1 MAFNSTFEN
10 SSGLGRS
17 GSKIPGFIEKVGTAF
32 NLPALSFL
40 PGGGLSEYLS
50 GTQQEFTGQTPQT
63 RREGTTTPIQRIEGP
78 QPAPGS
84 TDGLLPNR
92 EQSVAQPTDTGTNNT
107 GTNNN
112 DLINKYIQ
120 SGWNDMN
127 SILADIAATGG
138 NKFADQGTSG
148 PSQEDLQRQ
157 VDEIYGLGEAEYAR
171 QEQRAREELP
181 NQLGIAEAPFNALQ
195 PRLAETLAAGQERI
209 GIGQAE
215 TGRQEQNAL
224 ASARSLFNEL
234 RQSSQQRFGG
244 GGSASQAASEI
255 QGRELQRNL
264 RQTRQAAG
272 ANRAQ
277 LESEMR
283 NLETEFQAQTTQ
295 LETQK
300 QASLQQAQ
308 MDFRSQL
315 DAINSGRSQLAQN
328 KSIAK
333 LDVLRELRSRA
344 QQIEDQTRQMTMQL
358 QANAVQARQQLQT
371 QLLSYQAEAGKDISL
386 QTQLPPQFSVFG
398 GGETQG
404 SVTPTGFLSS
414 AQPRR
419 EDLFGQQT
427 A

>member
-1 MAFNSTFEN
+1 MAFSIFQPQ
-10 SSGLGRS
+10 SQFLGAAGR
-17 GSKIPGFIEKVGTAF
+17 FAERVGTAF
-32 NLPALSFL
+32 NLPELGISE
-40 PGGGLSEYLS
+40 GLS
-50 GTQQEFTGQTPQT
+50 GGPTEFTGQTPQT
-63 RREGTTTPIQRIEGP
+63 RAANITPDITRIQGP

-84 TDGLLPNR
+84 TRGVLPNR
-92 EQSVAQPTDTGTNNT
+92 EQSVAQPTQQDGGSSNPS
-107 GTNNN
+107 N
-112 DLINKYIQ
+112 DLINALVNKGYNITDAT
-120 SGWNDMN
+120 NAANTNYDA
-127 SILADIAATGG
+127 LAREYLGQ
-138 NKFADQGTSG
+138 NQG

-234 RQSSQQRFGG
+234 KQASQQRFGG
-244 GGSASQAASEI
+244 AGSAAQAASEI

-264 RQTRQAAG
+264 GQTRQTAG

-308 MDFRSQL
+308 MDFRAQL

-386 QTQLPPQFSVFG
+386 QTQLPPEFSVFG
-398 GGETQG
+398 GGSAQG
-404 SVTPTGFLSS
+404 SATPTGFLGQ

-419 EDLFGQQT
+419 EDIF